1 MGYRDNYE
9 AWLRDFAEDEA
20 TIADLQAIAG
30 DEKEIEDRF
39 YKNLSFGTAGMRGVL
54 GAGMNRMNVYTVRRA
69 TQGLARLFERRGE
82 EARRGDRLRQ
92 PPHECRICQG
102 NGAGAVRKRSEN
114 LSV

>member
-54 GAGMNRMNVYTVRRA
+54 GAGMNRMNVYTVRR
-69 TQGLARLFERRGE
+69 GE